1 MKQKPKFVG
10 TAKKK
15 PNEIFDYFKTVKA
28 VGDAIK
34 SSFTPVY
41 VSSLRKI
48 GYSYAI
54 FITPLVSGEAREKPH
69 EYVAY
74 ILPVSEDVFLVKLQK
89 LEQQG
94 ASSSNSQQ

>member
-10 TAKKK
+10 TTKKK
-15 PNEIFDYFKTVKA
+15 VSEIFDYFKTAKA
-28 VGDAIK
+28 VSDALK
-34 SSFTPVY
+34 SNITPIY

-54 FITPLVSGEAREKPH
+54 FLTPLIPQEAREKPH

-89 LEQQG
+89 FEQQR
-94 ASSSNSQQ
+94 APQSQQ